1 VQIRESICSYIRNKR
16 CTRMRELRVM
26 TTPSLASLRF
36 INAAA
41 SCTPHLVAFLDN
53 KVKLYL
59 LISLFIAVIAFARAE
74 PKFTRHPPQMWPHY
88 MHYTMPHKV

>member
-1 VQIRESICSYIRNKR
+1 MCRFVGAYAIILETNEVIGWASCV
-16 CTRMRELRVM
+16 LP
-26 TTPSLASLRF
+26 TPSFAPLRF

-41 SCTPHLVAFLDN
+41 SCTPHLVAFFVN

-59 LISLFIAVIAFARAE
+59 LISLFIVLIAFARAE
-74 PKFTRHPPQMWPHY
+74 PKVTRHPPQMWPPY